1 MNIAICDIDKE
12 FASIIKLKIEEK
24 LGSVDV
30 DIYTDSKLLMQS
42 DKVYDCVFLYMD
54 MPDINGI
61 DMARCIREKY
71 TFTKMIFILSKLD
84 AVVEVMKYN
93 PYRFIRKEHLEEDIK
108 EVIAVLK
115 EKSEEERQVV
125 CDILRLDSS
134 NLRLI
139 QYAFIRQHSIGSGV
153 VRLFLSKVRLIVAKR
168 RRSVFMSEIIDRFY
182 TPLLI
187 EHGFIR
193 DPDNQQYGA
202 LGDCWKL
209 SPEVGEGTYWTYG
222 QKDLYDIK
230 IHNFSFHEDFM
241 LECSMPECLSI
252 TRYDSI
258 SGEELSPYRRLSAG
272 CIKTFIGGYAPYK
285 ALIHKNI
292 PIRSVGIEI
301 APAYYE
307 DYLKKLYPEAQI
319 NPVDAFRKI
328 DQTSDFPEM
337 SRLLTEIKDYRG
349 EGIAAKLFYEGKV
362 AEAVSMV
369 VEYQKKHP
377 DKPAHKLSQQDIENL
392 QIVAAYLSDHYA
404 FDIPLDRLTQIACM
418 GTTKLKSCFKK
429 YYDCTITEYVQQR
442 RMSQAEYLLAYT
454 ELTVGQVAQTVGYST
469 SSRFAELFRKSTGLL
484 PLEYRKN
491 AQRK

>member
-1 MNIAICDIDKE
+1 M
-12 FASIIKLKIEEK
+12 
-24 LGSVDV
+24 
-30 DIYTDSKLLMQS
+30 
-42 DKVYDCVFLYMD
+42 
-54 MPDINGI
+54 
-61 DMARCIREKY
+61 
-71 TFTKMIFILSKLD
+71 
-84 AVVEVMKYN
+84 
-93 PYRFIRKEHLEEDIK
+93 
-108 EVIAVLK
+108 
-115 EKSEEERQVV
+115 V
-125 CDILRLDSS
+125 CDILRLDSY
-134 NLRLI
+134 NRCLI
-139 QYAFIRQHSIGSGV
+139 QYAFIDQHSIGPSD

-168 RRSVFMSEIIDRFY
+168 RWSVFMSEIIDQFY

-187 EHGFIR
+187 GHGFIR

-301 APAYYE
+301 TPAYYE
-307 DYLKKLYPEAQI
+307 EYLKKLYPEAQI

-392 QIVAAYLSDHYA
+392 QIVAAYYFHCSK
-404 FDIPLDRLTQIACM
+404 IPV
-418 GTTKLKSCFKK
+418 S
-429 YYDCTITEYVQQR
+429 ITEY
-442 RMSQAEYLLAYT
+442 
-454 ELTVGQVAQTVGYST
+454 ST
-469 SSRFAELFRKSTGLL
+469 NKKSCKIACWNTK
-484 PLEYRKN
+484 ESE
-491 AQRK
+491 

>member
-1 MNIAICDIDKE
+1 MYFCNQQK
-12 FASIIKLKIEEK
+12 
-24 LGSVDV
+24 
-30 DIYTDSKLLMQS
+30 
-42 DKVYDCVFLYMD
+42 
-54 MPDINGI
+54 ING
-61 DMARCIREKY
+61 A
-71 TFTKMIFILSKLD
+71 SKQ
-84 AVVEVMKYN
+84 
-93 PYRFIRKEHLEEDIK
+93 PTSCRH
-108 EVIAVLK
+108 
-115 EKSEEERQVV
+115 EKSKHGIRCKKDTAHQYKNKLQRSKNTCCYKVFHWQTFVHRIYLITHFDLLPFIVLTRQVV
-125 CDILRLDSS
+125 CDILRLDAS

-139 QYAFIRQHSIGSGV
+139 QYAFIEQHSIGSGNA
-153 VRLFLSKVRLIVAKR
+153 RLFLSKVRLIVAKR
-168 RRSVFMSEIIDRFY
+168 RWSVFMSEIIDQFY

-187 EHGFIR
+187 GHGFIR

-349 EGIAAKLFYEGKV
+349 EGIAAKLFYEGK
-362 AEAVSMV
+362 S
-369 VEYQKKHP
+369 QK
-377 DKPAHKLSQQDIENL
+377 QFQW
-392 QIVAAYLSDHYA
+392 
-404 FDIPLDRLTQIACM
+404 
-418 GTTKLKSCFKK
+418 
-429 YYDCTITEYVQQR
+429 
-442 RMSQAEYLLAYT
+442 
-454 ELTVGQVAQTVGYST
+454 
-469 SSRFAELFRKSTGLL
+469 
-484 PLEYRKN
+484 
-491 AQRK
+491 

>member
-1 MNIAICDIDKE
+1 
-12 FASIIKLKIEEK
+12 
-24 LGSVDV
+24 
-30 DIYTDSKLLMQS
+30 
-42 DKVYDCVFLYMD
+42 
-54 MPDINGI
+54 
-61 DMARCIREKY
+61 
-71 TFTKMIFILSKLD
+71 
-84 AVVEVMKYN
+84 
-93 PYRFIRKEHLEEDIK
+93 
-108 EVIAVLK
+108 
-115 EKSEEERQVV
+115 
-125 CDILRLDSS
+125 
-134 NLRLI
+134 
-139 QYAFIRQHSIGSGV
+139 
-153 VRLFLSKVRLIVAKR
+153 
-168 RRSVFMSEIIDRFY
+168 MSEIIDKFY
-182 TPLLI
+182 TPLLTG
-187 EHGFIR
+187 HGFIR
-193 DPDNQQYGA
+193 DPDNQQYGD
-202 LGDCWKL
+202 LGICWKL

-241 LECSMPECLSI
+241 LEFSLPECLSI

-272 CIKTFIGGYAPYK
+272 CIKTFIGGYTPYK

-292 PIRSVGIEI
+292 PIRSIGIEI

-362 AEAVSMV
+362 AEAVSMI

-377 DKPAHKLSQQDIENL
+377 EKTA
-392 QIVAAYLSDHYA
+392 HYA
-404 FDIPLDRLTQIACM
+404 SDIPLERLTQIACM
-418 GTTKLKSCFKK
+418 GTTKLKTCFKK
-429 YYDCTITEYVQQR
+429 YYDCTITEYIQQR

-484 PLEYRKN
+484 PLEYRRMSQKQN
-491 AQRK
+491 Q

>member
-1 MNIAICDIDKE
+1 
-12 FASIIKLKIEEK
+12 
-24 LGSVDV
+24 
-30 DIYTDSKLLMQS
+30 
-42 DKVYDCVFLYMD
+42 
-54 MPDINGI
+54 
-61 DMARCIREKY
+61 
-71 TFTKMIFILSKLD
+71 
-84 AVVEVMKYN
+84 
-93 PYRFIRKEHLEEDIK
+93 
-108 EVIAVLK
+108 
-115 EKSEEERQVV
+115 
-125 CDILRLDSS
+125 
-134 NLRLI
+134 
-139 QYAFIRQHSIGSGV
+139 
-153 VRLFLSKVRLIVAKR
+153 
-168 RRSVFMSEIIDRFY
+168 MSEIIDRFY

-187 EHGFIR
+187 EHGFIH

-429 YYDCTITEYVQQR
+429 YYDCT
-442 RMSQAEYLLAYT
+442 
-454 ELTVGQVAQTVGYST
+454 ST
-469 SSRFAELFRKSTGLL
+469 
-484 PLEYRKN
+484 
-491 AQRK
+491 